1 MGLELN
7 GKLVK
12 KFEEQKI
19 SDKFKK
25 REFVIE
31 TSENNFTEQIKFEL
45 VQDRT
50 DLIDPYQVG
59 DNLKITFNLKGREW
73 QGKYFVNVQAWRI
86 EKAGSEAGSQPQG
99 SPEGYPP
106 PPPPEENN
114 FMDEAP
120 F

>member
-1 MGLELN
+1 MALELT
-7 GKLVK
+7 GKLIA
-12 KFEEQKI
+12 KFEEQQI
-19 SDKFKK
+19 SEKFKK

-50 DLIDPYQVG
+50 DIIDPYKIG
-59 DNLKITFNLKGREW
+59 DDIKISFNLKGRKW
-73 QGKYFVNVQAWRI
+73 NDKYFVNVQAWRI
-86 EKAGSEAGSQPQG
+86 EYASSNTQNNS

-106 PPPPEENN
+106 PPPPEEEDN

>member
-1 MGLELN
+1 MALELT
-7 GKLVK
+7 GKLVE
-12 KFEEQKI
+12 KFEEQQI

-25 REFVIE
+25 REFVLE

-50 DLIDPYQVG
+50 DLIDPYNIGEEV
-59 DNLKITFNLKGREW
+59 KVSFNLKGRKW
-73 QGKYFVNVQAWRI
+73 NDKYFVNVQAWRI
-86 EKAGSEAGSQPQG
+86 DRAGASVSQGSS

-106 PPPPEENN
+106 PPPPEEDE
-114 FMDEAP
+114 FMGEAP

>member
-1 MGLELN
+1 MALELS

-12 KFEEQKI
+12 KFDEQKI

-25 REFVIE
+25 REFVVE

-59 DNLKITFNLKGREW
+59 EDLKISFNLKGREW

-86 EKAGSEAGSQPQG
+86 EKAGGASQTPG

-106 PPPPEENN
+106 PPPPEEDN